1 MTQITLPAVV
11 VGGLLDG
18 INPCAF
24 SVLLSF
30 VAIVLATM
38 TVTNASPRVWRI
50 GGIYV
55 LGMFLTY
62 LLLGLGLIEVIG
74 FIVRMHLAVRLIAM
88 VVVALGVWTMKD
100 ALLPG
105 FGPQLAMPK
114 ASYGLVRRAMSWT
127 GPWGAL
133 GAGVLVGMCAVPCSG
148 ALYVGVLAVI
158 ATAPLWARLGWLVL
172 YNVMFIAPLVALLA
186 LVANRRSLN
195 RVAHWTN
202 HRRVATKLIMGGAT
216 ILLGFAI
223 LLTA

>member
-1 MTQITLPAVV
+1 MTQLTLPAVL

-30 VAIVLATM
+30 VAVVLASVTM
-38 TVTNASPRVWRI
+38 TNASPRVWRI

-62 LLLGLGLIEVIG
+62 LLLGLGMIGVIG
-74 FIVRMHLAVRLIAM
+74 WVVRMHLAVRLIAV
-88 VVVALGVWTMKD
+88 VVVALGVWTIKD
-100 ALLPG
+100 ALLPAL
-105 FGPQLAMPK
+105 GPQLAMPK
-114 ASYGLVRRAMSWT
+114 ASYGLVRRAMSWS

-133 GAGVLVGMCAVPCSG
+133 AAGGLVGMCAVPCSG
-148 ALYVGVLAVI
+148 AIYVGVLALI
-158 ATAPLWARLGWLVL
+158 AAAPLGARVGWLVL

-195 RVAHWTN
+195 RVAHWTI
-202 HRRVATKLIMGGAT
+202 HRRTATKLVMGAAT
-216 ILLGFAI
+216 ITLGFAI
-223 LLTA
+223 LITA

>member
-30 VAIVLATM
+30 VAVVLAS
-38 TVTNASPRVWRI
+38 VAVGGASPRVWRI

-55 LGMFLTY
+55 FGMFLTY
-62 LLLGLGLIEVIG
+62 LLLGLGLIGVIG
-74 FIVRMHLAVRLIAM
+74 WVVRVHLAVRLIAV
-88 VVVALGVWTMKD
+88 VVVALGVWTIKD

-105 FGPQLAMPK
+105 VGPALAMPK
-114 ASYGLVRRAMSWT
+114 ASYGLVRRAMSWS

-148 ALYVGVLAVI
+148 ALYVGVLALI
-158 ATAPLWARLGWLVL
+158 ASAPLGARLGWLVL

-195 RVAHWTN
+195 RVAHWTI
-202 HRRVATKLIMGGAT
+202 HRRTTTKLLMGGAT
-216 ILLGFAI
+216 VLLGFAI

>member
-11 VGGLLDG
+11 IGGLLDG
-18 INPCAF
+18 VNPCAF

-30 VAIVLATM
+30 VAVVLASV
-38 TVTNASPRVWRI
+38 TVTGASPRVWRI

-62 LLLGLGLIEVIG
+62 LLLGLGLIGVIG
-74 FIVRMHLAVRLIAM
+74 WVVRMHLAVRLIAV

-105 FGPQLAMPK
+105 LGPALAMPK
-114 ASYGLVRRAMSWT
+114 AAYGLVRRAMAWS

-148 ALYVGVLAVI
+148 ALYVGVLALI
-158 ATAPLWARLGWLVL
+158 ASAPLGTKLGWLLL
-172 YNVMFIAPLVALLA
+172 YNLMFIAPLVAVLA

-195 RVAHWTN
+195 RVAHWTI
-202 HRRVATKLIMGGAT
+202 HRRMATKLAMGGAT
-216 ILLGFAI
+216 VLLGFAI
-223 LLTA
+223 LLVA